1 MPIRLLAVLFVFF
14 STLGVLKAQRQN
26 TATLTDTLAIR
37 VIAKATP
44 SSILLRWAPL
54 SSKSWITLNKQGYT
68 IEKIWMGKSASGLIQ
83 KGKKEIL
90 TSQFKPLPLDAWETI
105 VKSDKF
111 APVVVQALYGE
122 NFVLKTEKSTLVNLI
137 NASKE
142 QENRY
147 SFALFACDMSW
158 KTAQSA
164 ALAFEDVNAKKGER
178 YLYKIYPTAPV
189 APSKKKIVVDTAF
202 VYLGLDDFQPT
213 PRVTKLE
220 GEFGDKMVVLRWNQ
234 AIYSQFFTAYEVERS
249 DDGKTFQPTSDVPF
263 LSPSDRV
270 GDGMIYKADS
280 LPQNEK
286 KYYFRVR
293 GITPF
298 GEKSQP
304 SDTLV
309 GEGHIPLAGN
319 PSILEASSSDNQKAI
334 IRWSFPEKE
343 LSQVASFEVE
353 RAEKIE
359 GVYQTISSKPLPVSQ
374 KEYTDKPNKNSN
386 YYRIKALGKKKGEY
400 AYSFPALVQLVDS
413 IAPHAPVGL
422 KGEIDSLGVV
432 KISWKRGSEPD
443 LYGYRVYRANSIKEE
458 FSQITKEAIQ
468 RTYFTDTVQL
478 KTLTK
483 KVYYQIV
490 AVDTRFNPSKF
501 SEVLEIKRPDKIAP
515 NPAVFISAKSTL
527 KGVELVWEKSGANDL
542 EKQIIYRKEEK
553 SKDWVVIA
561 TLDTKPTSFTDE
573 TGEKGKLYF
582 YTLVSVDDSK
592 LESKPSSPIQA
603 RKLDSKERAAVEK
616 FAATKNTE
624 NKQII
629 LSWKYPE
636 NTQVEKFI
644 LYKGKGEANVSQLS
658 FVGASIRTY
667 TDEADLKVGN
677 LYRYRIKAVYKDGT
691 ESQISEAVKVNW

>member
-1 MPIRLLAVLFVFF
+1 MLLRLLVICWMSVFF
-14 STLGVLKAQRQN
+14 TNALQAQNKN
-26 TATLTDTLAIR
+26 TIAVDTLAIR
-37 VIAKATP
+37 VIGKATS

-54 SSKSWITLNKQGYT
+54 TSKSWLDLNKQGYT
-68 IEKIWMGKSASGLIQ
+68 IEKVWMTKSASNKIVQ
-83 KGKKEIL
+83 GKKEIL
-90 TSQFKPLPLDAWETI
+90 TSNFKPLPLDDWEAV

-111 APVVVQALYGE
+111 APIAVQALYGE
-122 NFVLKTEKSTLVNLI
+122 NFVLKTEKNNLVNLI

-147 SFALFACDMSW
+147 SFALFASDMSW

-164 ALAFEDVNAKKGER
+164 ALALEDKNVKKGER
-178 YLYKIYPTAPV
+178 YLYKIYPTTPTT
-189 APSKKKIVVDTAF
+189 PSKKKVVVDTGF
-202 VYLGLDDFQPT
+202 VYLGLEDFQPI
-213 PRVTKLE
+213 PRVTRLE

-234 AIYSQFFTAYEVERS
+234 AIYNQFFTAYEVERS

-263 LSPSDRV
+263 LSPGDRV

-304 SDTLV
+304 SDTLI
-309 GEGHIPLAGN
+309 GEGHIPLSGN
-319 PSILEASSSDNQKAI
+319 PAITEASSPDNKQVI
-334 IRWSFPEKE
+334 IRYTFPEKE
-343 LSQVASFEVE
+343 LAQVTGFEVE
-353 RAEKIE
+353 RAERIE
-359 GVYQTISSKPLPVSQ
+359 GVYQTISTKPLPVSQ
-374 KEYTDKPNKNSN
+374 REFKDNPKKNSN

-400 AYSFPALVQLVDS
+400 AYSFPTLVQLVDS
-413 IAPHAPVGL
+413 IAPNAPIGL

-432 KISWKRGSEPD
+432 RLSWKKGNEED
-443 LYGYRVYRANSIKEE
+443 LYGYRVYRANSLKEE
-458 FSQITKEAIQ
+458 FSQITKEAIP
-468 RTYFTDTVQL
+468 RTYFTDTVKLQ
-478 KTLTK
+478 TLTK

-501 SEVLEIKRPDKIAP
+501 SEALEIKRPDKIAP
-515 NPAVFISAKSTL
+515 NPAVFVSAKSTL
-527 KGVELVWEKSGANDL
+527 KGVELIWEKSGANDL
-542 EKQIIYRKEEK
+542 EKQVIYRKEEK
-553 SKDWVVIA
+553 EKDWVVIA
-561 TLDTKPTSFTDE
+561 TLDHKPTTFTDE
-573 TGEKGKLYF
+573 SGEKGKLYS

-592 LESKPSSPIQA
+592 LESKPSRPVQA
-603 RKLDSKERAAVEK
+603 RKLDSKEREPIK
-616 FAATKNTE
+616 QLTATKNTE
-624 NKQII
+624 NKQVI

-644 LYKGKGEANVSQLS
+644 IYKGKGEANVSQLS
-658 FVGASIRTY
+658 FVGASTRTY

-691 ESQISEAVKVNW
+691 ESQISEAVKVSW